1 VLTHVPPTLDPAV
14 SVAEAA
20 AEYDGPVDHAV
31 PGMEVDV

>member
-1 VLTHVPPTLDPAV
+1 V
-14 SVAEAA
+14 SVDEAA